1 MRMDENFL
9 RYSALDSACTL
20 EAHDKF
26 WVDITPTFAPANDM
40 TMNILPVLM
49 FMQTRGIK
57 VNRTALDETKVE
69 VLNSAAEK
77 QSELDAICGRKL
89 NVNSPK
95 DCQAYFYDELGIPP
109 YRNAEGR
116 PTVDDLA
123 LQRLV
128 RGTVA
133 RPGLRQAKLVQ
144 EIRGLQKLY
153 GTYLNLEFDA
163 DDRLRCS
170 YNPRGT
176 KFGRLSSSKTI
187 FGTGTNFQ
195 NLPQEFKKFLVADE
209 GYVFME
215 VDKRQAE
222 WVAVAY
228 LTNDANM
235 IAAVEGGLDVHT
247 HTASLMFDVSPAVI
261 KKEHKLNGH
270 TTNADTI
277 YENRIN
283 DPDIAEAM
291 RKSPKQWP
299 RSMSLRQCG
308 KKSNHGLN
316 YDEGPN
322 GFAMIN
328 EIDQAEAKRIHSGY
342 HEIYPGIKIWYDDVK
357 AELQRCGRT
366 LTNCFGRTVRFLGGW
381 ADDLWKSAYSMKPQS
396 TIVDGLN
403 IGMQKIYDSDLCS
416 VDRYNADILAQV
428 HDSILMQIPIQFL
441 RDQWNFEYFRERVRG
456 YTSPDMIYNS
466 RTFQIASDF
475 KFGMNWS
482 GYDKDKNPN
491 GMQEIEEYE
500 DFMKAL
506 DGWEASNRVENS
518 RGLAG

>member
-1 MRMDENFL
+1 MRMDDNFL
-9 RYSALDSACTL
+9 RYSALDAACTL
-20 EAHDKF
+20 EVHNGF
-26 WVDITPTFAPANDM
+26 WGMLEPQFTAANDM

-57 VNRTALDETKVE
+57 VNKAALDDTKVD
-69 VLNSAAEK
+69 VLEKAAEL
-77 QSELDAICGRKL
+77 QEELNEKCGRAL

-109 YRNAEGR
+109 YRNAAGK

-153 GTYLNLEFDA
+153 GTYLNLEFDT
-163 DDRLRCS
+163 DGRLRCS

-209 GYVFME
+209 GYVFLE

-222 WVAVAY
+222 WVVVAY
-228 LTNDANM
+228 CTGDANM
-235 IAAVEGGLDVHT
+235 IAAVESGIDVHT
-247 HTASLMFDVSPAVI
+247 HTASLMYEVPPELI
-261 KKEHKLNGH
+261 KHEHKLNGH
-270 TTNADTI
+270 STSADA
-277 YENRIN
+277 
-283 DPDIAEAM
+283 IASHRTGDSLVAKFLRESK
-291 RKSPKQWP
+291 KSWP
-299 RSMSLRQCG
+299 RTMSLRQCG

-328 EIDQAEAKRIHSGY
+328 EIDQAEAKRIVSMY
-342 HEIYPGIKIWYDDVK
+342 HEIYPGIRIWYESIK
-357 AELQRCGRT
+357 RQLQKDRI
-366 LTNCFGRTVRFLGGW
+366 LTNCFGRSVRFLGAW
-381 ADDLWKSAYSMKPQS
+381 NDNLWKSAYSMLPQS
-396 TIVDGLN
+396 SVVDSLN
-403 IGMQKIYDSDLCS
+403 RGMQNLYDDPAVSGINGA
-416 VDRYNADILAQV
+416 NADILAQV
-428 HDSILMQIPIQFL
+428 HDSVLMQVPIAFL
-441 RDQWNFEYFRERVRG
+441 KDRTRFEWLREKIREE
-456 YTSPDMIYNS
+456 TSPTLEYNG
-466 RTFQIASDF
+466 REFKIASDY
-475 KFGMNWS
+475 KFGLNW
-482 GYDKDKNPN
+482 GEYNKDKNPA
-491 GMQEIEEYE
+491 GMQEFEDYE
-500 DFMKAL
+500 SFLKAL
-506 DGWEASNRVENS
+506 SEWEKLNVAGVE
-518 RGLAG
+518 GLA

>member
-1 MRMDENFL
+1 MRMTREFL
-9 RYSALDSACTL
+9 EYSALDSACTV
-20 EAHDKF
+20 EIHDAF
-26 WVDITPTFAPANDM
+26 WENITPTFEAANRL
-40 TMNILPVLM
+40 TMNVLPVLM

-57 VNRTALDETKVE
+57 VNQAALSDTKVD
-69 VLNSAAEK
+69 VLQSAKEK
-77 QSELDAICGRKL
+77 QEELNKLCGREL

-176 KFGRLSSSKTI
+176 KYGRLSSSKTI

-195 NLPQEFKKFLVADE
+195 NLPQEFKKFLVADP
-209 GYVFME
+209 GYVFVE

-222 WVAVAY
+222 WVVVAY
-228 LTNDANM
+228 CTGDANM
-235 IAAVEGGLDVHT
+235 MQAVESGIDVHT
-247 HTASLMFDVSPAVI
+247 HTASLMFDVPPDII
-261 KKEHKLNGH
+261 KREHKLNGH
-270 TTNADTI
+270 TTGADAI
-277 YENRIN
+277 AQNRVS
-283 DPDIAEAM
+283 DPLLHEFLRRGKA
-291 RKSPKQWP
+291 WP
-299 RSMSLRQCG
+299 RTMSLRQCG

-328 EIDQAEAKRIHSGY
+328 EIDQAEAKKIVNMYHS
-342 HEIYPGIKIWYDDVK
+342 IYPGIRIWYEAIK
-357 AELQRCGRT
+357 RQLQEDRT
-366 LTNCFGRTVRFLGGW
+366 LTNCFSRAVRFLGGW
-381 ADDLWKSAYSMKPQS
+381 NDTLWKSAYSMLPQS
-396 TIVDGLN
+396 SVVDSLN
-403 IGMQKIYDSDLCS
+403 MGMVELYEDKAFAAPEG
-416 VDRYNADILAQV
+416 YNADILAQV
-428 HDSILMQIPIQFL
+428 HDSILIQVPIANIST
-441 RDQWNFEYFRERVRG
+441 RESFEAFRERIRTA
-456 YTSPDMIYNS
+456 TSPTLEYNN
-466 RTFQIASDF
+466 RQFKIASDY
-475 KFGMNWS
+475 KFGLNW
-482 GYDKDKNPN
+482 GEFNKDKNPN
-491 GMQEIEEYE
+491 GMREFE
-500 DFMKAL
+500 DFDSFTKAL
-506 DGWEASNRVENS
+506 NDWGVVNGPSTA
-518 RGLAG
+518 GLAN

>member
-9 RYSALDSACTL
+9 RYSGLDSACTL
-20 EAHDKF
+20 EAYRGF
-26 WVDITPTFAPANDM
+26 WDELSPTFEPANDM

-49 FMQTRGIK
+49 FIQTRGIR
-57 VNRTALDETKVE
+57 VNKEALAKTKVHVTE
-69 VLNSAAEK
+69 DAAKKQEELNA
-77 QSELDAICGRKL
+77 LCGRPI

-95 DCQAYFYDELGIPP
+95 DCQNYFYGELGIPP
-109 YRNAEGR
+109 YKNAAGN

-128 RGTVA
+128 RGTAA

-163 DDRLRCS
+163 DSRMRCS

-195 NLPQEFKKFLVADE
+195 NLPQEFKMFLVADE
-209 GYVFME
+209 GYVFLE

-228 LTNDANM
+228 LTGDANM
-235 IAAVEGGLDVHT
+235 LEAIEKGIDVHT
-247 HTASLMFDVSPAVI
+247 HTASLMFHAAPEVI
-261 KKEHKLNGH
+261 KADHKLCGH
-270 TTNADTI
+270 TTDGALI
-277 YENRIN
+277 ES
-283 DPDIAEAM
+283 M
-291 RKSPKQWP
+291 RSSVLEITKARRDSGKQWP

-328 EIDQAEAKRIHSGY
+328 EIEIVEAKRIVNLY
-342 HEIYPGIKIWYDDVK
+342 HEIYPGIRIWYESIKRQLSKD
-357 AELQRCGRT
+357 RI
-366 LTNCFGRTVRFLGGW
+366 LTNCFGRSVRFLGAWG
-381 ADDLWKSAYSMKPQS
+381 DELWKSAYSMLPQS

-403 IGMQKIYDSDLCS
+403 KGMEAIYEDPEICGVTGLNGD
-416 VDRYNADILAQV
+416 VLAQV
-428 HDSILMQIPIQFL
+428 HDSVLMQFPISKL
-441 RDQWNFEYFRERVRG
+441 KDRATFEWLIEQIKD
-456 YTSPDMIYNS
+456 YTSPTMSYS
-466 RTFQIASDF
+466 GREFKIASDF
-475 KFGMNWS
+475 KFGLNW
-482 GYDKDKNPN
+482 GAYDPERNPE
-491 GMQEIEEYE
+491 GMQEFE
-500 DFMKAL
+500 DYDNFMAAL
-506 DGWEASNRVENS
+506 QKWENVSGSGANE
-518 RGLAG
+518 LA